1 MFTTELQYVVV
12 RYMLND
18 LADEA
23 ANIGLVAV
31 TPDPPRVLVRFLE
44 DPTVK
49 SRGDAR
55 VKRDVIERFIAYATA
70 RIRSLESTSV
80 VPSSLPGA
88 LFPELMDLGGNMVR
102 VNQPRSVLTNDV
114 EQEFDTLYDQW
125 VSPLSS
131 SQAVRSH
138 GPRDPLRALRR
149 EAARALIRAFRE
161 GYGRSLS
168 RKAFARPYEVRGAT
182 HKNTFDLALLS
193 GSKKRPRE
201 HIFQHVLQL
210 PDAEESFTQA
220 AALCWRWS
228 DIRAA
233 NHANR
238 SLTAVLYE
246 RPDHPARGLSDTTK
260 LFKAEQIEVARLD
273 ALPGLVK
280 RLEAQGSLF

>member
-31 TPDPPRVLVRFLE
+31 TQDPPRVLARFLE

-49 SRGDAR
+49 SRSDAR
-55 VKRDVIERFIAYATA
+55 VKRDVTNRFVAYATS
-70 RIRSLESTSV
+70 RIRAIESQSGA
-80 VPSSLPGA
+80 PSSLPGA

-114 EQEFDTLYDQW
+114 DQEFDTLYSQW

-131 SQAVRSH
+131 ASEAATR

-149 EAARALIRAFRE
+149 EATRALIRAFRE
-161 GYGRSLS
+161 GYGHPLS
-168 RKAFARPYEVRGAT
+168 RKTFARPYEVRGAT

-210 PDAEESFTQA
+210 PDPEESFTQA

-228 DIRAA
+228 DIRAT
-233 NHANR
+233 NHVDR

-246 RPDHPARGLSDTTK
+246 RPDHAARGVSDTTK
-260 LFKAEQIEVARLD
+260 LFKAEQIDVARLD
-273 ALPGLVK
+273 ALPALVR